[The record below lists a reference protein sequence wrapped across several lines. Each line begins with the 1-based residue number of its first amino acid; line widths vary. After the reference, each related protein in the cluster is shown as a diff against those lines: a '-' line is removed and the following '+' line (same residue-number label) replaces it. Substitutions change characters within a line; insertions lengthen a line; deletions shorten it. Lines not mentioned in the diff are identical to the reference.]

1 MAVASDGT
9 SAASLGWARACQVA
23 RHPGSAVQSVA
34 AATAAIAAD
43 SVVGLVGAVIG
54 GVVVIGPR
62 EGTGLDWNRPARA
75 WNFGFGFDSEAAT
88 R

>member
-1 MAVASDGT
+1 M
-9 SAASLGWARACQVA
+9 A

-34 AATAAIAAD
+34 AATAAIVAD

-54 GVVVIGPR
+54 GATVIGPK
-62 EGTGLDWNRPARA
+62 GTSFGWYRPARA
-75 WNFGFGFDSEAAT
+75 WNSGFDSEVAT